1 MIGHQPDTHL
11 PPVRVPEAR
20 GQKPGARSKGQ
31 HIHTEIKLMDVR
43 EINVVVPPE
52 MRRRKFVQVIKMIV
66 FCYSSVCH
74 SKVSRFV
81 IFLFDTYR
89 EDVVKF

>member
-1 MIGHQPDTHL
+1 
-11 PPVRVPEAR
+11 
-20 GQKPGARSKGQ
+20 
-31 HIHTEIKLMDVR
+31 MDVR

-66 FCYSSVCH
+66 FCYNSSVWH

-89 EDVVKF
+89 GDVVKF